1 MENRARKRGKMT
13 TSVLKRAVELNEKIE
28 KVCREKGE
36 LEEIRGKCWGN
47 ASEVWSRYFYIEV
60 TEADGRKTGCFISAT
75 AAKAALDDDIKRTSN
90 KLEELEKEF
99 EELN

>member
-28 KVCREKGE
+28 KIRREKGE

-47 ASEVWSRYFYIEV
+47 ASEVLSRCFCIEV
-60 TEADGRKTGCFISAT
+60 IEGNGKKMGCYISAT
-75 AAKAALDDDIKRTSN
+75 ATKAALDNDIKRISG